1 MQAFHSK
8 VDRRE
13 FLQRSLVSGAAVAA
27 ISTVPGLSQA
37 LAAQAKTKMKFGLV
51 TYLWGQHM
59 DLPTCIAACEK
70 SGLAGVELRTQHKH
84 GVEPSLS
91 AAERQ
96 EVRKRFADT
105 PVKLIGYGSN
115 AEFHANDPEKVK
127 ANIELAKSYVQLMAD
142 CGGNGV
148 KVKPN
153 GFPKD
158 VPREKTIEQI
168 GKALNEVGAYGQKYG
183 QEIRVEVHGSGTAE
197 IPVMRD
203 ISKSPIIPT

>member
-105 PVKLIGYGSN
+105 PVKLIGMGRMQS
-115 AEFHANDPEKVK
+115 FMPM
-127 ANIELAKSYVQLMAD
+127 ILRRS
-142 CGGNGV
+142 
-148 KVKPN
+148 KPTSSW
-153 GFPKD
+153 
-158 VPREKTIEQI
+158 PR
-168 GKALNEVGAYGQKYG
+168 AMCN
-183 QEIRVEVHGSGTAE
+183 
-197 IPVMRD
+197 
-203 ISKSPIIPT
+203 